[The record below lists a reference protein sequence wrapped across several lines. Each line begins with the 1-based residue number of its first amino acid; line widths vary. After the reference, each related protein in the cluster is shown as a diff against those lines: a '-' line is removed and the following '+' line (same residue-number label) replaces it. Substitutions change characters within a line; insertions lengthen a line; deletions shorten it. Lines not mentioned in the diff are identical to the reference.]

1 MPATPVDK
9 QCNYSRDCSK
19 IDCFVRQ
26 DRHILRVIL
35 KLNTCKV
42 PWNATVTLKQPED
55 NSDWSATLKDGE
67 KAKLNVT
74 APSMLTGGMP
84 VSNAPFFVHVGLKKR
99 WGQLLDYT
107 VSLSTPRQ

>member
-1 MPATPVDK
+1 M
-9 QCNYSRDCSK
+9 
-19 IDCFVRQ
+19 
-26 DRHILRVIL
+26 IL

-84 VSNAPFFVHVGLKKR
+84 VSNAPFFAHVGLKKR